1 MNKILYICIQDNKLK
16 EEYQKKVDEH
26 NEKLKN
32 NDYMDSGFDLLNPV
46 ECITDKPTYFIDYKI
61 SCAMYEVSKEKDDKL
76 DNKFK
81 NYKPTAF
88 YLYPRSSI
96 SKTNFRLANNV
107 GIIDSGYRGNIGA
120 YFDCKC
126 NTKIVKNQR
135 LLQICSNTLEPFYV
149 VLVDNLNITERGKNG
164 FGSSG
169 L

>member
-1 MNKILYICIQDNKLK
+1 MNKILYICIKDKELK
-16 EEYQKKVDEH
+16 EEYQTRVYEH

-32 NDYMDSGFDLLNPV
+32 NDYMDSGFDLLIPQ
-46 ECITDKPTYFIDYKI
+46 ECVSDKKTYFIDYKI
-61 SCAMYEVSKEKDDKL
+61 SCSMYDK
-76 DNKFK
+76 DNK
-81 NYKPTAF
+81 PLAF

-120 YFDCKC
+120 YFDCKDDS
-126 NTKIVKNQR
+126 TFLKNQR
-135 LLQICSNTLEPFYV
+135 LLQICSNTLEPFYIE
-149 VLVDNLNITERGKNG
+149 LVDNLNKTERGENG

>member
-1 MNKILYICIQDNKLK
+1 MKHIEDTPWWICDIEDTNYVAYSDTDSIYIHAEPLLRHLYPSF
-16 EEYQKKVDEH
+16 DEMPS
-26 NEKLKN
+26 E
-32 NDYMDSGFDLLNPV
+32 
-46 ECITDKPTYFIDYKI
+46 
-61 SCAMYEVSKEKDDKL
+61 EKDDKL